1 LRSFFARVRHRL
13 PHYTATK
20 KTLNKR
26 CKNSLD
32 KTTIVGGA
40 ASGWNYFKNARFF
53 MEFITK
59 KVAITARKRYN
70 QKKELGERPLSKLQ
84 HNEGAA
90 LCVLTSSI
98 RLS

>member
-1 LRSFFARVRHRL
+1 
-13 PHYTATK
+13 
-20 KTLNKR
+20 
-26 CKNSLD
+26 
-32 KTTIVGGA
+32 
-40 ASGWNYFKNARFF
+40 